1 MNKSQL
7 SVIVFYTIHCLGLV
21 NKIGLTPLFI
31 GILVLDL
38 RLSPYW
44 IDTLLDAL
52 TTTQVENAKAFSKMS
67 EVIKS

>member
-1 MNKSQL
+1 M
-7 SVIVFYTIHCLGLV
+7 

-31 GILVLDL
+31 GILVLDG
-38 RLSPYW
+38 RVSRYW

-52 TTTQVENAKAFSKMS
+52 TTTQVENAKAFSKMC